1 MNAPQRVEY
10 TLRIRDMPQEERP
23 RERLRHYGA
32 SSLSSAELVAI
43 LLRTGV
49 PGENALSLAERLLA
63 QLGGLW
69 GLGRLSYTDLCAQ
82 RGISDAK
89 ACQILAAVEIARRF
103 ASLQPEERAI
113 VRSPQDVA
121 NLLMVEMS
129 LLQQEHLRVVLLDTK
144 NHVLGISEVY
154 RGNVNSAVVR
164 AAEVFR
170 DAVKQ
175 TCPAIIVVHNHPSG
189 DPTPSAEDIN
199 VTRQLTEAG
208 KILDVEILDHIIIG
222 AGRFVSMKNQGQG
235 FG

>member
-1 MNAPQRVEY
+1 
-10 TLRIRDMPQEERP
+10 MPQEERP

-32 SSLSSAELVAI
+32 SSLSSAELIAI

-49 PGENALSLAERLLA
+49 TGENVLSLAERLLA
-63 QLGGLW
+63 QNGGLR
-69 GLGRLSYTDLCAQ
+69 GVGRLSYTDLCAQ

-89 ACQILAAVEIARRF
+89 ACQILAAVEMARRF
-103 ASLQPEERAI
+103 ASLLPEERAT

-121 NLLMVEMS
+121 NLLMVEMG
-129 LLQQEHLRVVLLDTK
+129 LLEQEHLRVVLLDTK
-144 NHVLGISEVY
+144 NHILGIPEVY

-170 DAVKQ
+170 DAIKQ

-189 DPTPSAEDIN
+189 DPTPSAEDIT

-208 KILDVEILDHIIIG
+208 KLLDVEILDHIIIG
-222 AGRFVSMKNQGQG
+222 ASRFLSMKNLGQG